1 MRYIAIGI
9 LFIALT
15 GCEKTYWVKP
25 GATSADFDVD
35 REECVKNV
43 SNASMAAGYGT
54 YPLSQP
60 NPNAMGSGY
69 GTYPSSQPNPNVMG
83 SSYGTYPSSQP
94 NPNAID
100 MKDQCLSQR
109 GWRKATS
116 SETTEIESR
125 QQKQPQ

>member
-54 YPLSQP
+54 YP
-60 NPNAMGSGY
+60 
-69 GTYPSSQPNPNVMG
+69 SSQPNPNVMG

-109 GWRKATS
+109 GWRKATP